1 MSSAYS
7 LLKLDRAFRVCEA
20 SSDET
25 KYHLEI
31 APLNDTEKMRLQ
43 EIEAIVAQ
51 GLQTFYEVGQALIE
65 IRDRKLYRETHKTF
79 EAYCKEKWSLTRPS
93 AYRLLKAAEVIKN
106 LSPMGDKF
114 PTNERQVRP
123 PTKLPPAQQLEIWQ
137 KAVEESPNGTPTA
150 KIVERLVK
158 EQENS
163 TPKKKTLSEV
173 EQLRQENEHLKEE
186 FKRQAQERERRAALV
201 AAELEQL
208 REENRQL
215 KAELR
220 QRDLD
225 WEVRLA
231 VEKEKIRAEVEAQM
245 EAKYRGIIDLLTAK
259 LAEMTAKK
267 YEAVL
272 ARLEAIEGAKE

>member
-7 LLKLDRAFRVCEA
+7 LLKLDKAFCVCEA
-20 SSDET
+20 SSDEIG
-25 KYHLEI
+25 YHLEI
-31 APLNDTEKMRLQ
+31 APLDDTEKVRLQ
-43 EIEAIVAQ
+43 ELEAIVAQ

-79 EAYCKEKWSLTRPS
+79 EAYCKEKWSLTRPRAYQFIS
-93 AYRLLKAAEVIKN
+93 ASEVVQN
-106 LSPMGDKF
+106 LSTMVDKF
-114 PTNERQVRP
+114 PTSERQVRP
-123 PTKLPPAQQLEIWQ
+123 LTKLPPAQQLEIWQ

-150 KIVERLVK
+150 KIVEHLVK
-158 EQENS
+158 EQENF
-163 TPKKKTLSEV
+163 TPKKKSLSEV
-173 EQLRQENEHLKEE
+173 EQLRQENQDLKEE
-186 FKRQAQERERRAALV
+186 LKRQAQERERRAALV
-201 AAELEQL
+201 TAKLEEL

-231 VEKEKIRAEVEAQM
+231 VEREKIRAEVEAEM
-245 EAKYRGIIDLLTAK
+245 EAKYRGIIDSLT
-259 LAEMTAKK
+259 LQITEMTAK

-272 ARLEAIEGAKE
+272 ARLEAIEGAKQ

>member
-7 LLKLDRAFRVCEA
+7 LFKLDRAFRVCEA
-20 SSDET
+20 PSDET
-25 KYHLEI
+25 KYHLKI
-31 APLNDTEKMRLQ
+31 APLDETEKVRLQ
-43 EIEAIVAQ
+43 ELEAIVAQ

-65 IRDRKLYRETHKTF
+65 IRDRKLYGEPHKTF
-79 EAYCKEKWSLTRPS
+79 EAYCKEKWSLTKRRAYQFMNAS
-93 AYRLLKAAEVIKN
+93 AVIQN
-106 LSPMGDKF
+106 LCTMVHKF
-114 PTNERQVRP
+114 PTSERQVRP
-123 PTKLPPAQQLEIWQ
+123 LTKLPPAQQLEIWQ

-163 TPKKKTLSEV
+163 TAKKKPLSEV

-186 FKRQAQERERRAALV
+186 LKRQAQQRERRAALV

-231 VEKEKIRAEVEAQM
+231 VEREKIRAEVEAQM
-245 EAKYRGIIDLLTAK
+245 EAKYRGIIDWLTAQ
-259 LAEMTAKK
+259 LAEMTAK